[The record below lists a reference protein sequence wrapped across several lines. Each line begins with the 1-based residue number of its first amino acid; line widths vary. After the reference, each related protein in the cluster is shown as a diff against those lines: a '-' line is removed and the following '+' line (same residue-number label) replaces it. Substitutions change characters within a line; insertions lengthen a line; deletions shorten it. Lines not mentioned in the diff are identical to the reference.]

1 MKHLTTLLLALLVL
15 GGCANRIASPTI
27 INGYGVL
34 PFGNGSYYEGPIKD
48 GMSQGWGKIVHENGD
63 VHRAKFNKGFYG
75 TRYPFDRGENGEGFG
90 AATCTR
96 NGQVYF
102 STNVTEKALDE
113 IKNRSEK
120 LEQLGPIDLSN
131 IEVFD
136 KLGVTSSPAY
146 FVIDGRQQVCYS
158 KASYNTTGYHGS
170 PPIELTDLVLFPIK
184 VAVGTVLVAGEIAA
198 SPAGQAAIANQ
209 EAKNQKA
216 REEAIYKKGKR
227 DGERRARK
235 SIKKEPRLPQ
245 P

>member
-1 MKHLTTLLLALLVL
+1 MKALTTILLTLLVL
-15 GGCANRIASPTI
+15 GGCVSRIASPTI
-27 INGYGVL
+27 MNGYGVT
-34 PFGNGSYYEGPIKD
+34 PFENGGYYEGPIKD
-48 GMSQGWGKIVHENGD
+48 GMWQGWGKIVHENGD
-63 VHRAKFNKGFYG
+63 VHRAKFNKGFVG
-75 TRYPFDRGENGEGFG
+75 TRYAFDKGENGEGFG

-102 STNVTEKALDE
+102 STNVTQEALEE

-120 LEQLGPIDLSN
+120 LEQLGPIDLSE

-136 KLGVTSSPAY
+136 KLGVTSSPNY
-146 FVIDGRQQVCYS
+146 FVIDRKQQVCYT

-170 PPIELTDLVLFPIK
+170 SIGLDDLVLFPIK
-184 VAVGTVLVAGEIAA
+184 VALGTVVVAGEIAN
-198 SPAGQAAIANQ
+198 SPAGQAALANQ

-216 REEAIYKKGKR
+216 REQAAYNKGKR